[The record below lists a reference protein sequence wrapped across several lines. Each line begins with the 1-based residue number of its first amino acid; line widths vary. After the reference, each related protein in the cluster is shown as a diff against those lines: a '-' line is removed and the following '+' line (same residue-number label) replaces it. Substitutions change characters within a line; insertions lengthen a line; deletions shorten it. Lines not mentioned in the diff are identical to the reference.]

1 MVKLVVNIKA
11 LPKDVSMDMNKLSDS
26 IKDFLSN
33 YGVVYKREIQPLAF
47 GLSVILVT
55 LIIDESLGTNV
66 LEEDFKEFKDAE
78 FTITDISRIV
88 DFG

>member
-11 LPKDVSMDMNKLSDS
+11 LPKDVSTDMNKLSNE
-26 IKDFLSN
+26 IIEFLSN
-33 YGVVYKREIQPLAF
+33 YGTVYKHEIQPLAF
-47 GLSVILVT
+47 GLSVIYLT

-66 LEEDFKEFKDAE
+66 LEEDFKEFKGAE
-78 FTITDISRIV
+78 LTITDISRIV

>member
-66 LEEDFKEFKDAE
+66 LEEDFKEFKGAE
-78 FTITDISRIV
+78 LTITDISRIV